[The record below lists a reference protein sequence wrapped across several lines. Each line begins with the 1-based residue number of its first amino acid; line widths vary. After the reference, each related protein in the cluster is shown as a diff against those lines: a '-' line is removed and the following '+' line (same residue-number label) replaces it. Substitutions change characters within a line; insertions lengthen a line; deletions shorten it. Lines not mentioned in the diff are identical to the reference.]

1 MTLNIR
7 YKDLTP
13 PLCYQMKTYINQRK
27 KNQQINQRVWKIL
40 WILLVSFTPN
50 NFAETITYC
59 NKKDCIEIEQ
69 SIVDEA
75 LDRCHYKS
83 IMSSI
88 LAEWKIQNRWK
99 QVVQDKLS
107 GKKTLNCLPRIPN
120 MILTGDEKDWQ
131 LNFLNNQKCVIYN
144 LKIDP
149 IKTGDI
155 IYNNCVRKF
164 SESRINY

>member
-69 SIVDEA
+69 SIVDEE

-144 LKIDP
+144 LRIDP